1 MSGTDTTVKKL
12 DSIGGRKVIP
22 TLTEFLMASQPA
34 DSKGDFTLLMMAI
47 QTAVKV
53 VEKCIRRAGIRGQFG
68 YVAAEQ
74 ANSSGDQQ
82 AKLDVIAN
90 EVFIANLMST
100 ERILVLGSEEEDTAR
115 VMPAGSRGKYIICF
129 DPLDGSSNIDANV
142 SVGSIWGIWKA
153 SDEVAKQVAAM
164 KDPTPALLNAGSQLV
179 SSGYAM
185 YGSATNLVL
194 STGHG
199 VDGFTLDASIGEF
212 LLTHPN
218 MRIGN
223 KKIYSVNEGNSNSWN
238 PWFSEYIADCK
249 GGKKPHS
256 LRYIGSMVADVHRTL
271 LYGGAFF
278 YPEDRK
284 SPNGKLRY
292 LYEAAPMAFLVEQ
305 AGGVAETGSGR
316 ILDIVPTK
324 LHQRV
329 PVYLGSKAEV
339 DRALSFKKKFLQKQ
353 QSSKL

>member
-1 MSGTDTTVKKL
+1 MSQQLVAEVKKE
-12 DSIGGRKVIP
+12 IGGKKMIP
-22 TLTEFLMASQPA
+22 TLTEFLMTTQPA

-53 VEKCIRRAGIRGQFG
+53 IEKNIRRAGIRGQFG
-68 YVAAEQ
+68 YTSADQ
-74 ANSSGDQQ
+74 ANASGDQQ

-90 EVFIANLMST
+90 DVFIANLVST
-100 ERILVLGSEEEDTAR
+100 ERVLILGSEEEETAR
-115 VMPAGSRGKYIICF
+115 IVPAGRRGKYLICF

-142 SVGSIWGIWKA
+142 SVGTIWGIWKV
-153 SDEVAKQVAAM
+153 SDEVAASIQTM
-164 KDPTPALLNAGSQLV
+164 MDPTPALLNPGNQLV

-194 STGHG
+194 STGRG
-199 VDGFTLDASIGEF
+199 VNGFTLDASIGEF

-218 MRIGN
+218 MTIGK
-223 KKIYSVNEGNSNSWN
+223 KKIYSVNEGNAKSWSS
-238 PWFSEYIADCK
+238 WFAAYVEDCK
-249 GGKKPHS
+249 KGKKPYTA
-256 LRYIGSMVADVHRTL
+256 RYIGSMVADVHRTL

-278 YPEDRK
+278 YPEDRNNA
-284 SPNGKLRY
+284 NGKLRY

-316 ILDIVPTK
+316 ILDVVPTK

-329 PVYLGSKAEV
+329 PVYMGSRSEI
-339 DRALSFKKKFLQKQ
+339 DRCLSFKKKFATV
-353 QSSKL
+353 SKL